1 MEYPSAKSR
10 LLEKAF
16 KAKAKTYDVDDER
29 FVNMDPDDLYQARKD
44 APDRRRLV
52 RRGED
57 EEDEDEEDDEEED
70 DVGEFSQL
78 CIAAREVG
86 PEQIC
91 SCPNRVCSSPTTTAM
106 GDATG
111 GKGQGASSSAANAN
125 AASVIKWF
133 WGRFSY

>member
-1 MEYPSAKSR
+1 VEYPSTKSR

-57 EEDEDEEDDEEED
+57 EEDDEEDKDEEEDEEEDEEDEDEDEDEDEEGDDEED

-78 CIAAREVG
+78 CIAARE
-86 PEQIC
+86 
-91 SCPNRVCSSPTTTAM
+91 
-106 GDATG
+106 G
-111 GKGQGASSSAANAN
+111 GT
-125 AASVIKWF
+125 
-133 WGRFSY
+133 